1 MFLKAL
7 AKSAAVSAAVGG
19 LLAAAVVSGP
29 AVTSAA
35 PTFENVACGVEYPA
49 SVATS
54 TALSLERAGGMYGVQ
69 NGALVKV
76 SRTDA
81 GSGAPRGEAVIRI
94 AGIKTY
100 RVSLRGGE
108 ATVSFPRDLAAG
120 ETYTVSARYIPPTCS
135 VYSTSSA
142 ADRYYTVKK
151 AATKTSVD
159 AGNIRQ
165 GQRPQADVA
174 VRTATPTTA
183 VGNVRVILSR
193 NAVRQDVKTVSL
205 SDGKASV
212 SFARARRAGVYDI
225 DVKYLGTRNFTRS
238 AGDDDLRCSRR

>member
-69 NGALVKV
+69 NSALVKV

-81 GSGAPRGEAVIRI
+81 GSGAP
-94 AGIKTY
+94 
-100 RVSLRGGE
+100 
-108 ATVSFPRDLAAG
+108 AA
-120 ETYTVSARYIPPTCS
+120 
-135 VYSTSSA
+135 
-142 ADRYYTVKK
+142 
-151 AATKTSVD
+151 
-159 AGNIRQ
+159 
-165 GQRPQADVA
+165 RP
-174 VRTATPTTA
+174 
-183 VGNVRVILSR
+183 
-193 NAVRQDVKTVSL
+193 
-205 SDGKASV
+205 
-212 SFARARRAGVYDI
+212 
-225 DVKYLGTRNFTRS
+225 
-238 AGDDDLRCSRR
+238 